1 MKHSDPRQ
9 GIDWKPDP
17 AIPLPLFRQIEIYIR
32 EKITTG
38 EWTAGYRLP
47 SQRVLAQ
54 SMGVNRST
62 LVAALDNLIAAG
74 MIEGRRGGGTYVSG
88 SGWHAL
94 AHGTP
99 PNWNEAI
106 EEGWYY
112 PNLPEVQLINR
123 AEFQPGIIRLGTG
136 ELAPELMPEEA
147 FNDILRS
154 LSEGSRTLNYLQP
167 QGSLE
172 LREALSDYLLTCDI
186 HASPSAILIV
196 SGSLQALHLI
206 SVGLLPRGS
215 AVLLEKPSYL
225 YSIHAFQSA
234 GLKMHGVPMDAGGLH
249 IPRLEDMVEGGTH
262 QGHPSPLLY
271 TIPSFH
277 NPTGSVMSDTRRNE
291 LMSAARAGG
300 ISILEDAAYTDLWL
314 DTPPPLSLKA
324 KDTDGRVLHMGTL
337 SKAVSPGLRLGWL
350 VGPEPVIRRL
360 ADIKMQ
366 TDYGTSSLAQ
376 EAATLWFAEGYH
388 TRHMERLRPELR
400 RRRDFMLDLLERYFN
415 SIAEWNQPAGGFYI
429 WLRFTAGP
437 LSIRQLFHACLQDG
451 VLIHP
456 GFLYDRLDADHLRL
470 SYAYASEEEME
481 CGMQLLAKA
490 AKKLLES

>member
-1 MKHSDPRQ
+1 MKHPDPRQ

-154 LSEGSRTLNYLQP
+154 LSERSRTLNYLQP

-172 LREALSDYLLTCDI
+172 LRESLSDYLLTCGI
-186 HASPSAILIV
+186 QASPSAILIV

-234 GLKMHGVPMDAGGLH
+234 GLKMHGVPMDSGGLH
-249 IPRLEDMVEGGTH
+249 IPRLEDMIGGGTH

-324 KDTDGRVLHMGTL
+324 RDTDGRVLHMGTL

-366 TDYGTSSLAQ
+366 TDYGSSSLAQ

-481 CGMQLLAKA
+481 RGMQLLAKA
-490 AKKLLES
+490 ARKLLES

>member
-1 MKHSDPRQ
+1 MKHPDPRQ

-154 LSEGSRTLNYLQP
+154 LSERSRTLNYLQP
-167 QGSLE
+167 
-172 LREALSDYLLTCDI
+172 
-186 HASPSAILIV
+186 
-196 SGSLQALHLI
+196 
-206 SVGLLPRGS
+206 
-215 AVLLEKPSYL
+215 
-225 YSIHAFQSA
+225 
-234 GLKMHGVPMDAGGLH
+234 
-249 IPRLEDMVEGGTH
+249 
-262 QGHPSPLLY
+262 
-271 TIPSFH
+271 
-277 NPTGSVMSDTRRNE
+277 
-291 LMSAARAGG
+291 
-300 ISILEDAAYTDLWL
+300 
-314 DTPPPLSLKA
+314 
-324 KDTDGRVLHMGTL
+324 
-337 SKAVSPGLRLGWL
+337 
-350 VGPEPVIRRL
+350 
-360 ADIKMQ
+360 
-366 TDYGTSSLAQ
+366 
-376 EAATLWFAEGYH
+376 
-388 TRHMERLRPELR
+388 
-400 RRRDFMLDLLERYFN
+400 
-415 SIAEWNQPAGGFYI
+415 
-429 WLRFTAGP
+429 
-437 LSIRQLFHACLQDG
+437 
-451 VLIHP
+451 
-456 GFLYDRLDADHLRL
+456 
-470 SYAYASEEEME
+470 
-481 CGMQLLAKA
+481 
-490 AKKLLES
+490 